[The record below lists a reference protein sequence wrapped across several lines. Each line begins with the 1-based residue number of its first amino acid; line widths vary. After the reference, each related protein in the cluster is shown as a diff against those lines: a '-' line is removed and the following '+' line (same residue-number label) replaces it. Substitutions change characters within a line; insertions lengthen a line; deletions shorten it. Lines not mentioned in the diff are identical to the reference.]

1 MADAELRGDS
11 SALLQLCTPMPVW
24 LPPNEP
30 PLCGKA
36 AILLWLEDQS
46 ETTVRRIE
54 IANLQIFGIGS
65 LACKLASFRTMIE
78 SPADDGPAVVTGT
91 HAWLLQR
98 DARRVADWL
107 RDVDDHGNGSREVA
121 GAPHDRRV
129 TFRPLLPDGSTLQT
143 SRTAT
148 PRVSFSLTY
157 GPVTKPPA
165 KAAAATRF
173 GRVVKQIRQ
182 H

>member
-1 MADAELRGDS
+1 MLSADDCLAIRTIHSAWLDAELRGDS
-11 SALLQLCTPMPVW
+11 AALLQLCTPMPVW

-54 IANLQIFGIGS
+54 IADLQIFGIGS

-98 DARRVADWL
+98 DATGAWRIGFVTWTI
-107 RDVDDHGNGSREVA
+107 A
-121 GAPHDRRV
+121 GAAV
-129 TFRPLLPDGSTLQT
+129 
-143 SRTAT
+143 
-148 PRVSFSLTY
+148 
-157 GPVTKPPA
+157 A
-165 KAAAATRF
+165 K
-173 GRVVKQIRQ
+173 
-182 H
+182 